1 MKRLIYLV
9 LILFLVPQIK
19 VNSQVKQQESNINIK
34 SRELNHSLLKE
45 DDSNIKIGN
54 QSNLSDD
61 VYLLGPGDVI
71 YIDLLDLKDE
81 SMEHT
86 IQVDGTIYIPFIGR
100 VFLSNL
106 TIDEAINKIE
116 GMLGNEIL
124 NPEVTINLKNARP
137 VKVSL
142 IGEIERPGIY
152 SLTNTETLQI
162 IGAPDT
168 KFSGLPTVVD
178 AIQKAGG
185 ITKYANLKE
194 VILKRKLP
202 GISTGYKQTKLNFL
216 KLILDGEQINN
227 PFLYDGDVIKIKK
240 AEELSPSLLRTA
252 SANLSPSI
260 IKVTVIG
267 EVINPGQLE
276 LNSNTPL
283 IQAVLQAG
291 GNKPWKSNKNNIE
304 LIRINRDGS
313 ILRKRV
319 RFNIRKGVSEKNN
332 PPLSNGDIVIVN
344 PNKFAKTSSGIKV
357 LSEPISGLV
366 TSYSLLKILNE

>member
-1 MKRLIYLV
+1 MKRLIYLA
-9 LILFLVPQIK
+9 LFLFLMPQIK
-19 VNSQVKQQESNINIK
+19 GNSEEKFQESNTK
-34 SRELNHSLLKE
+34 STELNQKFFKK
-45 DDSNIKIGN
+45 DNSNIKLEN
-54 QSNLSDD
+54 QINLNND
-61 VYLLGPGDVI
+61 VYLLGPGDI
-71 YIDLLDLKDE
+71 INIDVLDLKDE
-81 SMEHT
+81 TIEHK
-86 IQVDGTIYIPFIGR
+86 IQVDGSVYIPFIGR

-106 TIDEAINKIE
+106 TIDEAIKKISL
-116 GMLGNEIL
+116 MLSNEIL

-152 SLTNTETLQI
+152 SLTNTETSKI
-162 IGAPDT
+162 IGAPDI
-168 KFSGLPTVVD
+168 KSNGLPTVVD

-185 ITKYANLKE
+185 ITKYANLNE
-194 VILKRKLP
+194 VVLKRKLP
-202 GISTGYKQTKLNFL
+202 GISAGYKQTKLNLL

-227 PFLYDGDVIKIKK
+227 PFLYDGDVIKINKTG
-240 AEELSPSLLRTA
+240 ELTPSLLRTA

-267 EVINPGQLE
+267 EVLNPGQLE

-291 GNKPWKSNKNNIE
+291 GQKPWKSNKNNIE

-313 ILRKRV
+313 ITRKRV
-319 RFNIRKGVSEKNN
+319 RFNIRKGISENNN
-332 PPLSNGDIVIVN
+332 PPLSNGDVVIVN
-344 PNKFAKTSSGIKV
+344 SNKFAKTSSGIKV